1 VLRGLEEETVRL
13 IADFLD
19 NRKGDEA
26 SLANLS
32 ENERSE
38 LLDLLQWELGVMLDT
53 DMYDELL
60 YGEMELNHILNAFY
74 EGIPIQ

>member
-1 VLRGLEEETVRL
+1 MLRGLEEETVRL